1 MLRPEQDVEA
11 EDALEERRDG
21 ERHELFG
28 MRGHGNPDHPI
39 LYSAEQLRRTLADAE
54 DRGMRNVLFGTALTA
69 ALLAMPGPAHA
80 QNHVLIAKVGFHD
93 AYTISLRTPNGKL
106 IRSLPAG
113 TYSIVV
119 HDYSKLHNFALGS
132 VTENKR
138 LFTGGIRFVGTKTYT
153 VTLTPGT
160 YAYACSAHP
169 QTMHGTFA
177 VT

>member
-1 MLRPEQDVEA
+1 
-11 EDALEERRDG
+11 
-21 ERHELFG
+21 
-28 MRGHGNPDHPI
+28 
-39 LYSAEQLRRTLADAE
+39 
-54 DRGMRNVLFGTALTA
+54 MRN
-69 ALLAMPGPAHA
+69 ALLASALAAAALATSGVAAARNP
-80 QNHVLIAKVGFHD
+80 VLIAKVGFHN

-106 IRSLPAG
+106 VHSVRAG

-119 HDYSKLHNFALGS
+119 HDYSTLHNFALGS

-169 QTMHGTFA
+169 QTMNGTFT